1 MPSPLRSFLL
11 SLVLLNAPTLLGCG
25 GQIALDDQDRG
36 TSSIPS
42 SAETAFDP
50 HQPPTEPEEGEWGTW
65 QLLSVEDASGK
76 RQYNPLFIEVDLH
89 PSGVAYL
96 WTCIHRST
104 GNGERCPAPYR
115 QTCHKGT
122 FIVSGTTWRVQ
133 LTNREGTQIAG
144 RGDVTEEASGDIGI
158 DGTGVLPARA
168 HYRRVGAPT
177 HEGCLP

>member
-1 MPSPLRSFLL
+1 MSSLRYFSLLLPLALT
-11 SLVLLNAPTLLGCG
+11 VVGCG
-25 GQIALDDQDRG
+25 GQIVQDPQDPN

-42 SAETAFDP
+42 SAETAPFDP
-50 HQPPTEPEEGEWGTW
+50 NQPNPEPEEGEWGTW

-76 RQYNPLFIEVDLH
+76 RQYDPPFIEVDLR
-89 PSGVAYL
+89 PDGTAYL
-96 WTCIHRST
+96 WTCIARST

-122 FIVSGTTWRVQ
+122 FTISGTTWRVQ
-133 LTNREGTQIAG
+133 LTNRDGTQIAG

-158 DGTGVLPARA
+158 DGSGVLPAKA